1 MNVQIQVPP
10 NIAVERD
17 RRQAGLA
24 GSLRGFA
31 APAAPHLKRYASNM
45 FARPGSEARN
55 G

>member
-1 MNVQIQVPP
+1 MKMRS

-31 APAAPHLKRYASNM
+31 ALAAPHLQR
-45 FARPGSEARN
+45 
-55 G
+55 